1 MELHFSK
8 IVNYIQEKRMCQSEI
23 EVSFEVAEL
32 EGLYAEL
39 LDFDNIPYTSHVS
52 RFADRLVSEIP
63 GLEKRVIGKVFVVF
77 SDDINNIVLEDTI
90 KAESY
95 VKSLLKLIS
104 PIRKEMA
111 DINNEFNAT
120 FSKTCQQDSLP
131 LKLLILVSMLVDGVH
146 EKGFSQSTL
155 SAAQCIMYNF
165 RKKVPMWLV

>member
-1 MELHFSK
+1 
-8 IVNYIQEKRMCQSEI
+8 MCQSEI

-90 KAESY
+90 IAK
-95 VKSLLKLIS
+95 
-104 PIRKEMA
+104 
-111 DINNEFNAT
+111 INFTYQKRNGGY
-120 FSKTCQQDSLP
+120 K
-131 LKLLILVSMLVDGVH
+131 
-146 EKGFSQSTL
+146 
-155 SAAQCIMYNF
+155 
-165 RKKVPMWLV
+165 